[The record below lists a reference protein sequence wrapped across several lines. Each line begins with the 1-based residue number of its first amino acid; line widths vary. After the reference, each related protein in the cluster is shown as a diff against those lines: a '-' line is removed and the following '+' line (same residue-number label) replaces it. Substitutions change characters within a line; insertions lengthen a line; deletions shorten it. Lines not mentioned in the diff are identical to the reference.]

1 MSHDGNPPPSAP
13 RASGD
18 AIDVTLREEPRPAD
32 GPRIREIVES
42 TRFFHPYEVEIAQ
55 ELIEERLKQGVKSG
69 YFFVFADRGERTVGY
84 SCYGPTP
91 CTAWSYDIYWMA
103 VDQLDRGGGLGH
115 SLLALT
121 EQRIHE
127 MGGRRIY
134 IETSS
139 SEKYVPTR
147 TFYERTGYQVDAVLK
162 DFYGPDD
169 AKVIYVKVLPPL

>member
-18 AIDVTLREEPRPAD
+18 AGELILREEPRPED

-42 TRFFHPYEVEIAQ
+42 TKFFHPYEVEIAQ
-55 ELIEERLKQGVKSG
+55 ELVEERLAEGIGSG
-69 YFFVFADRGERTVGY
+69 YFFVFADRGDRTIGY

-91 CTAWSYDIYWMA
+91 CTAWTYDIYWMA
-103 VDQLDRGGGLGH
+103 VDQQDRGGGLGRI
-115 SLLALT
+115 LLERT

-139 SEKYVPTR
+139 SEKYLPTR
-147 TFYERTGYQVDAVLK
+147 AFYERTGYRVDAVLE
-162 DFYGPDD
+162 DFYGPGD
-169 AKVIYVKVLPPL
+169 AKVIFVKVLPPL